1 MSKILIAV
9 CAFFILA
16 VAPAVNADP
25 IVVTSGSLTVP
36 GTLRA
41 PQYSFAGQNFS
52 VTGQGSEQGNSP
64 NCLPCASGGSIN
76 LSSLF
81 VGSSLG
87 LGSLTVNGTTFD
99 NLFFGG
105 VFQFTAGTVLIP
117 AGTTNISLTSPF
129 TFAGNLAACPLEL
142 GGPDC
147 TASKQIFSAE
157 LVGQGIATLQLRFVG
172 LTAGGVSLYNLDNI
186 TYTFD
191 GAEIPEPATLTL
203 LAAGLMGL
211 AAKRFRKKRKV
222 GE

>member
-1 MSKILIAV
+1 MSKALLGL
-9 CAFFILA
+9 CAFLLL
-16 VAPAVNADP
+16 VVTPSVKADP
-25 IVVTSGSLTVP
+25 LVVNSGPLSVP
-36 GTLRA
+36 GILRA
-41 PQYSFAGQNFS
+41 PQYSFGGQNFS
-52 VTGQGSEQGNSP
+52 VTGHGSELGSSP
-64 NCLPCASGGSIN
+64 NCVPCASGNSIN

-87 LGSLTVNGTTFD
+87 LGSVTVNGTTFD

-105 VFQFTAGTVLIP
+105 MFQFTAGTVLIP
-117 AGTTNISLTSPF
+117 AGTTNITLTSPF

-147 TASKQIFSAE
+147 TASKQIFSAQ
-157 LVGQGIATLQLRFVG
+157 LVGQGIATLQLRFLGV
-172 LTAGGVSLYNLDNI
+172 TSGGASLYHFDNL

-203 LAAGLMGL
+203 LAAGLAGL
-211 AAKRFRKKRKV
+211 AAKRFRKKRNV